1 MTASDTGRR
10 VDLLT
15 VRGLLDDALVGLAR
29 VDKPAP
35 PIAAAKDDVAGAL
48 EHVYRALANA
58 TNYELVREESELA
71 MEGCREALSALQYRE
86 TTDQGVLAD
95 IALVAQALGA
105 LRSNARVPEEVV
117 LDLPR
122 RGRVERAR
130 ASTGEPSPIDLDR
143 DVLLPSVPMHEV
155 EEEPEEEPPE
165 IAPVPEIHTAEDLA
179 RWVEFAT
186 SEEEPD
192 DESKLTMRAPPHAS
206 KDIDVDKITAS
217 VFGTAEIKDD
227 VIGDWVDGFFE
238 DLGMMSLMRQAADDD
253 VWHELAPV
261 EARLLARVDAIA
273 AAGPTHFGRI
283 IERMMDTP
291 VPDAQH
297 AWAALYFYGSLRGS
311 DAADQVARLTRALD
325 LSQHEIF
332 ESVSDA
338 LSFVPNRGV
347 ETFAR
352 SLLDDPSEDLRA
364 LALRVLGRRSG
375 LAVAEVVTRM
385 ANATPRMLVE
395 LFGALETA
403 GGQIDPVALRAGLS
417 SADPAVFTAAAECAL
432 ARGIGV
438 VLSYARSQ
446 LRAGRGTF
454 GNAALVCAIAGGEGD
469 RDLLFEIAA
478 ADPAVPVLE
487 ALGWCGSTTVV
498 PFLIGRLRAGE
509 AAALPPLQ
517 RITGASLTPES
528 EIETDLPPEERPFVR
543 KRRPPEVEIELTDD
557 AEIWQAWW
565 DAFGREAQPQKRYR
579 FGHAWSVA
587 DNLWELEEG
596 PGTWRAR
603 RIAYLELVAR
613 TGIQLPVD
621 TRAFVVRQRR
631 QIKEWDEALAV
642 RRDRAP
648 EGRWTTT
655 FG

>member
-1 MTASDTGRR
+1 LTASDTGRR

-58 TNYELVREESELA
+58 TDYELVRGESELA
-71 MEGCREALSALQYRE
+71 MERCREALGALQYRE

-105 LRSNARVPEEVV
+105 LRSNARVPEDVV

-122 RGRVERAR
+122 RGTVERAR
-130 ASTGEPSPIDLDR
+130 ASTGEPVPIDLDR
-143 DVLLPSVPMHEV
+143 DVLLPNVPMHEI

-165 IAPVPEIHTAEDLA
+165 TPPVPEIHSAEDLA

-186 SEEEPD
+186 SEETPD
-192 DESKLTMRAPPHAS
+192 DDSKLTMRAPPRAS
-206 KDIDVDKITAS
+206 KDIDVDKITAT
-217 VFGTAEIKDD
+217 VFGTAEVKDD
-227 VIGDWVDGFFE
+227 VIGDWVDGFYE
-238 DLGMMSLMRQAADDD
+238 DLGMMSLMRQASEDD

-261 EARLLARVDAIA
+261 EDRLLARVDAIA
-273 AAGPTHFGRI
+273 AAGPTYFGRI
-283 IERMMDTP
+283 IERLMDTP
-291 VPDAQH
+291 VPDPQH
-297 AWAALYFYGSLRGS
+297 AWAAIYFYGSLRGS
-311 DAADQVARLTRALD
+311 DAADQVARLARSFD
-325 LSQHEIF
+325 LSDAAMF

-352 SLLDDPSEDLRA
+352 ALLDDPSEDLRA

-375 LAVAEVVTRM
+375 LAVPEVVGRM
-385 ANATPRMLVE
+385 ANTTPRILVE

-403 GGQIDPVALRAGLS
+403 GGVIDPVALRAGLAS
-417 SADPAVFTAAAECAL
+417 PDPAVFTAAAECAL
-432 ARGIGV
+432 ARGAGV
-438 VLSYARSQ
+438 VLSYARSH
-446 LRAGRGTF
+446 LRAGRGAF
-454 GNAALVCAIAGGEGD
+454 GNAALVCAIAGNETD
-469 RDLLFEIAA
+469 RDLLFEAAA
-478 ADPAVPVLE
+478 ADPTPVVLD

-509 AAALPPLQ
+509 AGSLPPLQ
-517 RITGASLTPES
+517 RLTGASLTAES
-528 EIETDLPPEERPFVR
+528 VIETNLPPEERPFTR
-543 KRRPPEVEIELTDD
+543 KRRPPEVEILLSDD
-557 AEIWQAWW
+557 AELWQAWW
-565 DAFGREAQPQKRYR
+565 DELGRDAQPQKRYR

-587 DNLWELEEG
+587 DNLWELQEG
-596 PGTWRAR
+596 PGTWRTR

-621 TRAFVVRQRR
+621 TRAFVVRQQR